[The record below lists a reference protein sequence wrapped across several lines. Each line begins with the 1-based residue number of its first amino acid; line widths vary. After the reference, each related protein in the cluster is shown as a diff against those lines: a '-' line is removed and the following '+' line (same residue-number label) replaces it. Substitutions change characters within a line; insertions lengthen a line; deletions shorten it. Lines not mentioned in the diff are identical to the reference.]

1 MLESIHMKHHILT
14 IGGATWDVL
23 LTTNECYLQPGG
35 SHKLLGF
42 PYGGKVDVSNAVY
55 GFGGGAANV
64 SVSLSKLGLK
74 TSIIT
79 RLGSD
84 WRGREVIK
92 NLQHYKINT
101 SKVQKDKK
109 LVTPLS
115 FVITSCGPRDHVVF
129 VDRAASQ
136 NLQIPRQPDK
146 TATWLYLTSLA
157 TPAWPIELNNLFRA
171 SRAKGVNIFWNPG
184 SKQLQEFESL
194 KKLLPY
200 VTILDV
206 NKEEAGLIIKHKK
219 STAPNVPALLKG
231 LKSLGPEMVIITDGA
246 HGAYCFDGSHILYH
260 AALKVKPV
268 NTTGAGDAFGSGF
281 LAGLIQTGE
290 TKKALHWGMLNSS
303 SVITEPGAQKGLLS
317 LKDIPS

>member
-1 MLESIHMKHHILT
+1 MKHHILT

-92 NLQHYKINT
+92 NLQHYRIDT
-101 SKVQKDKK
+101 AKVQKDKK

-115 FVITSCGPRDHVVF
+115 FVITSCGPHDHVVF
-129 VDRAASQ
+129 VDRAASK

-157 TPAWPIELNNLFRA
+157 TPTWSAALNQLFRA
-171 SRAKGVNIFWNPG
+171 SRAKGVKVFWNPG

-206 NKEEAGLIIKHKK
+206 NKEEAELLAHKK
-219 STAPNVPALLKG
+219 TSVPDLLKY
-231 LKSLGPEMVIITDGA
+231 LKSLGPQAVLVTAGA
-246 HGAYCFDGSHILYH
+246 HGAYYFDGSHILYH

-303 SVITEPGAQKGLLS
+303 SVITEPGAQKGLLN

>member
-1 MLESIHMKHHILT
+1 MKHHILT

-23 LTTNECYLQPGG
+23 LTTDECYLLPGG

-64 SVSLSKLGLK
+64 AVGLSKLGLK

-79 RLGSD
+79 RLGND
-84 WRGREVIK
+84 WRGHEVVK
-92 NLQHYKINT
+92 NLQHYKIDT
-101 SKVQKDKK
+101 TKVQKDKK

-157 TPAWPIELNNLFRA
+157 TPTWSISLDKLFQA
-171 SRAKGVNIFWNPG
+171 SKARGVKVFWNPG
-184 SKQLQEFESL
+184 SKQLQQFESL

-200 VTILDV
+200 VTILNV
-206 NKEEAGLIIKHKK
+206 NKEEAGLIIKRRK
-219 STAPNVPALLKG
+219 SAASDVSVLLKG
-231 LKSLGPEMVIITDGA
+231 LKSFGPEMVIITDGA
-246 HGAYCFDGSHILYH
+246 NGAYCFDGSHILYH

-281 LAGLIQTGE
+281 LAGLIHTGE
-290 TKKALHWGMLNSS
+290 VKKALHWGMLNSS
-303 SVITEPGAQKGLLS
+303 SVITLPGAQKGLLRLRAITS
-317 LKDIPS
+317 

>member
-1 MLESIHMKHHILT
+1 MKHHILT

-23 LTTNECYLQPGG
+23 LTTNECYLLPGG
-35 SHKLLGF
+35 SGKLLGF
-42 PYGGKVDVSNAVY
+42 PYGGKVDVSKAVY

-64 SVSLSKLGLK
+64 AVGLSKLGLK

-79 RLGSD
+79 RLGND
-84 WRGREVIK
+84 WRGREVVK
-92 NLQHYKINT
+92 NLQHYKIDT
-101 SKVQKDKK
+101 TKVQKDKK
-109 LVTPLS
+109 MVTPLS

-157 TPAWPIELNNLFRA
+157 APTWSVSLGKLFRA
-171 SRAKGVNIFWNPG
+171 SKARGVKVFWNPG
-184 SKQLQEFESL
+184 SKQLHEFEFL

-200 VTILDV
+200 VTILNV
-206 NKEEAGLIIKHKK
+206 NKEEAELLAHKK
-219 STAPNVPALLKG
+219 TSVPDLLKY
-231 LKSLGPEMVIITDGA
+231 LKSLGPQAVLITAGA
-246 HGAYCFDGSHILYH
+246 AGAYYFDGNQILYR

-281 LAGLIQTGE
+281 LAGLIQTGDA
-290 TKKALHWGMLNSS
+290 KQAMHWGMLNSS
-303 SVITEPGAQKGLLS
+303 SVITDHGAQKGLLS
-317 LKDIPS
+317 LKDVTRQHL

>member
-1 MLESIHMKHHILT
+1 MKHHILT

-23 LTTNECYLQPGG
+23 LTTNECYLLPG
-35 SHKLLGF
+35 SSRKLLGF
-42 PYGGKVDVSNAVY
+42 PYGGKVDVSNAIY

-64 SVSLSKLGLK
+64 AVGLSKLSLK

-79 RLGSD
+79 RLGND
-84 WRGREVIK
+84 WRGHEVIK
-92 NLQHYKINT
+92 NLQHYKIDAT
-101 SKVQKDKK
+101 KVQKDKK
-109 LVTPLS
+109 MVTPLS

-129 VDRAASQ
+129 VDRGASQ
-136 NLQIPRQPDK
+136 NLQIPYQPDK

-157 TPAWPIELNNLFRA
+157 TPTWRVSLSKLFRA
-171 SRAKGVNIFWNPG
+171 SKAKGVKVFWNPG
-184 SKQLQEFESL
+184 SKQLHEFESL

-206 NKEEAGLIIKHKK
+206 NKEEAESLAHKK
-219 STAPNVPALLKG
+219 TSVPDLLKY
-231 LKSLGPEMVIITDGA
+231 LKSLGPQAALITAGA
-246 HGAYCFDGSHILYH
+246 AGAYYFDGNQILYH

-290 TKKALHWGMLNSS
+290 AKKALHWGMLNSS
-303 SVITEPGAQKGLLS
+303 SVITDHGAQKGLLS
-317 LKDIPS
+317 LKAITG